1 MWPSEVSQGKS
12 RRAGRGEE
20 VDTVAVLVEE
30 AEGLLELC
38 YLVVAELV
46 RHGDEASR
54 RRGKQKQGMLRARVN
69 GYRACGGRV
78 FVRERETGE
87 GDDELRMLQA
97 ASWGLFGRRAQPN
110 SRRLGIKTVG
120 RGGSMSI

>member
-1 MWPSEVSQGKS
+1 MAVRGKPGKVKES
-12 RRAGRGEE
+12 RRGEE

-69 GYRACGGRV
+69 GYCARRGRV
-78 FVRERETGE
+78 FVRET
-87 GDDELRMLQA
+87 
-97 ASWGLFGRRAQPN
+97 GRR
-110 SRRLGIKTVG
+110 R
-120 RGGSMSI
+120 